1 MEMPNQTAFNS
12 FFDSMPLRKDIDE
25 EFQYD
30 TSTFKLENE
39 TEAFEVI
46 LSPFY
51 NEFTLTV
58 RKKESQETVSFLK
71 LRSVEKIEI
80 LNEQN
85 KAPFLRIFHGKS
97 DSYIHTLEMG
107 FHPFFQMKL
116 QEQYL

>member
-1 MEMPNQTAFNS
+1 MEMPNETAFIS
-12 FFDSMPLRKDIDE
+12 FFDSKPLRKDPEE

-30 TSTFKLENE
+30 TSTYELENE

-58 RKKESQETVSFLK
+58 RNKESQERVSFLK

-80 LNEQN
+80 LDGQN
-85 KAPFLRIFHGKS
+85 KASLLRIFHGKS
-97 DSYIHTLEMG
+97 DSYSHTLEIG